1 MPKKSKERIFH
12 IFLNLPTS
20 NKLGFQANI
29 GPMKINWISS

>member
-1 MPKKSKERIFH
+1 MPKKSKER

-29 GPMKINWISS
+29 GPMKINWILAD